1 MKNIRLLIK
10 VSRALLIVSLVFVV
24 FGSRAYADSDLIG
37 YWNFDEAS
45 GSTYADSSENANN
58 GTIVG
63 TGVTHS
69 TDVAPISCFDD
80 PYSVSFDGS
89 GGYVSIPDNASMD
102 PANQI
107 SIAFW
112 MNANTVS
119 NGYQHIIFKQGP
131 VVTSYGV
138 WLFNNHIYMEDNDNT
153 VRSLTSNA
161 TISTGT
167 WYYIAV
173 TYDGQTQKL
182 YIDGNLDNSQSL
194 PGIILTYENSP
205 VKIGAG
211 DYNNPFSGYVDDLR
225 IYSTALTQSQVTDL
239 AGGGCGPGVLP
250 QQSTTNTQDPD
261 PIVTSTVSS
270 DPIPQSPDTGYGA
283 PHSSFIPKLIGLI
296 GLNMIIGSLIFQ
308 SRTYIY
314 LNKFKTKQ

>member
-1 MKNIRLLIK
+1 MKKIHIFLKISAILLT
-10 VSRALLIVSLVFVV
+10 VGLILAAFSV
-24 FGSRAYADSDLIG
+24 RAYADSGLIG

-45 GSTYADSSENANN
+45 GSAYADSSENVND

-63 TGVTHS
+63 TGVNHS
-69 TDVAPISCFDD
+69 TDVAPISCFSD

-89 GGYVSIPDNASMD
+89 GGYVSIPDSASMD
-102 PANQI
+102 PTSQI

-112 MNANTVS
+112 MNANTVN

-161 TISTGT
+161 TINTGT
-167 WYYIAV
+167 WYYITV

-182 YIDGNLDNSQSL
+182 YVDGNLDNSQSL
-194 PGIILTYENSP
+194 PGITLSYENSP
-205 VKIGAG
+205 IKIGSG

-225 IYSTALTQSQVTDL
+225 IYSTALSQNQVTDL
-239 AGGGCGPGVLP
+239 AGGGCGPGVLSSQP
-250 QQSTTNTQDPD
+250 SPDTQNTDPPTT
-261 PIVTSTVSS
+261 TVST
-270 DPIPQSPDTGYGA
+270 DPAPHAPDTGYGA
-283 PHSSFIPKLIGLI
+283 PHNSSTPKLIGLI
-296 GLNMIIGSLIFQ
+296 GLSMIIGSVIFQ
-308 SRTYIY
+308 SRIY
-314 LNKFKTKQ
+314 LYLYKLTTTL